1 MKRLKPL
8 DIVRTSFGTVCVVN
22 EVSTNGDVSLVLPL
36 GSSQKSAWYSPE
48 ELVFIASTRDLVA
61 QTPGLT
67 QKKPRREKPHYSL
80 VFLEMAESLNEMYT
94 DKFGTPTGRDHQ
106 GMN

>member
-36 GSSQKSAWYSPE
+36 GSGQKSAWYTPE
-48 ELVFIASTRDLVA
+48 ELVYIASTRELVA
-61 QTPGLT
+61 KTPGLT
-67 QKKPRREKPHYSL
+67 QKKPKRERVQYPKG
-80 VFLEMAESLNEMYT
+80 FDEMIARINNEYA

>member
-8 DIVRTSFGTVCVVN
+8 DIVRTSFGTIAVVN
-22 EVSTNGDVSLVLPL
+22 EVNSNGDVSLVLPL
-36 GSSQKSAWYSPE
+36 GSSQKYAWYEPS
-48 ELVFIASTRDLVA
+48 ELVFITGAKDLVA
-61 QTPGLT
+61 KTPGLT
-67 QKKPRREKPHYSL
+67 KDKPKREKRHYSPT
-80 VFLEMAESLNEMYT
+80 FLEMANSFNEIYA